1 MEECFLLST
10 TKDIVPV
17 GEIDGIRF
25 KVGPDTVTSRLKS
38 AFSGAAAAYAR
49 AHPAYA
55 A

>member
-10 TKDIVPV
+10 TKDVVPV
-17 GEIDGIRF
+17 GEIDGVRF

-38 AFSGAAAAYAR
+38 AFSAATKAYAA

>member
-17 GEIDGIRF
+17 GEIDGVRF
-25 KVGPDTVTSRLKS
+25 NVGPDTVTARLKS
-38 AFSGAAAAYAR
+38 AFSAAAMAYAK
-49 AHPAYA
+49 AHPAFA